1 MPSFFP
7 KVIRAREL
15 IAAAM
20 LGYMRKGGYKTAS
33 GLIRKRYEHHR
44 DMFGM
49 TLEDVARGEL
59 GNSFGVLSNSSIAP
73 LWLLYHIFSDER
85 VLADVRREVS
95 ALVVQESDGGGGTL
109 NSVDLGDVRK
119 ACPVLMST
127 FQETMR
133 LHNVN
138 PGPRI
143 LLEDVYLDG
152 GRVLLKK
159 GSRLMIP
166 ATVQHTSV
174 AAWGDDVGEFDHLR
188 FTRKKSEPGRQRP
201 NRVAFRAFGGGHVLC
216 PGRHFA
222 STEIMALTALMVLQ
236 FDIVPVAGRWV
247 EPSCNN
253 TPAHFGFAIPDEDID
268 VELRPRNPDVKWR
281 VTFSGSDEAMGIV
294 AEDIETRE
302 E

>member
-7 KVIRAREL
+7 KVIKAREL

-20 LGYMRKGGYKTAS
+20 LEYMRKGGYKTAS

-95 ALVVQESDGGGGTL
+95 ALVVQESDGGGGGGTL
-109 NSVDLGDVRK
+109 NSVALGDVRK

-138 PGPRI
+138 PGPRV
-143 LLEDVYLDG
+143 LLEDVDKLRKTDMADYALEAYQG
-152 GRVLLKK
+152 AQP
-159 GSRLMIP
+159 GS
-166 ATVQHTSV
+166 
-174 AAWGDDVGEFDHLR
+174 
-188 FTRKKSEPGRQRP
+188 
-201 NRVAFRAFGGGHVLC
+201 
-216 PGRHFA
+216 
-222 STEIMALTALMVLQ
+222 
-236 FDIVPVAGRWV
+236 AGRMRH
-247 EPSCNN
+247 S
-253 TPAHFGFAIPDEDID
+253 
-268 VELRPRNPDVKWR
+268 RNP
-281 VTFSGSDEAMGIV
+281 FIFLFACP
-294 AEDIETRE
+294 
-302 E
+302 